1 MIDYK
6 FNEGDLIAEFQEYID
21 STYKGHYATNKF
33 QSTEVIIERGHGTGF
48 CMGNVDKYSN
58 RYGKKGSREDARK
71 DLMKVLHY
79 ALIQLYIHDTETAK
93 EQTLDIP
100 DDLTID
106 LSNTDTI
113 SLSTMY
119 NTDDM
124 YYNSSMDSITVDFDS
139 NVTTLTY
146 GNSIDDATPEEWD
159 QASKKAYKGKP
170 KK

>member
-6 FNEGDLIAEFQEYID
+6 FNERNLIEEFQSYID

-100 DDLTID
+100 DDLTINLTNSD
-106 LSNTDTI
+106 SI
-113 SLSTMY
+113 SLSGMY
-119 NTDDM
+119 NVDNM
-124 YYNSSMDSITVDFDS
+124 GYNNIDSVTVDLDS
-139 NVTTLTY
+139 VTTLTY

-159 QASKKAYKGKP
+159 RVSKKYMGN

>member
-6 FNEGDLIAEFQEYID
+6 FNERNLIEEFQSYID

-100 DDLTID
+100 DDLKID
-106 LSNTDTI
+106 LSNSDTI
-113 SLSTMY
+113 SLSNMY
-119 NTDDM
+119 NFDDM
-124 YYNSSMDSITVDFDS
+124 DYNSTISFNDTETITI
-139 NVTTLTY
+139 T

>member
-6 FNEGDLIAEFQEYID
+6 FNERNLIEEFQSYID

-100 DDLTID
+100 DDLKID
-106 LSNTDTI
+106 LSNSDTI
-113 SLSTMY
+113 SLSSMY
-119 NTDDM
+119 NFDNMD
-124 YYNSSMDSITVDFDS
+124 YNSTISFNDTETITI
-139 NVTTLTY
+139 T

>member
-6 FNEGDLIAEFQEYID
+6 FNERNLIEEFQSYID

-106 LSNTDTI
+106 LSNSDTI
-113 SLSTMY
+113 SLSGMY
-119 NTDDM
+119 NVDNM
-124 YYNSSMDSITVDFDS
+124 GYNNIDSVTVDLDS
-139 NVTTLTY
+139 VTTLTY

-159 QASKKAYKGKP
+159 RVSKKNMGN